1 MLTFHVDDNATR
13 KVYLI
18 CMNSYLSLL
27 SFMETISENFY
38 KTLSNESYTELP
50 VILEDQ
56 KIPI

>member
-1 MLTFHVDDNATR
+1 MLTFHVDDNTTR
-13 KVYLI
+13 KVHLI
-18 CMNSYLSLL
+18 CINSYLTLL
-27 SFMETISENFY
+27 SFMVTISENFY